1 MDALAKIY
9 TRYKNIHHLECIQEL
24 LDWDQQVMMPVGGAD
39 QRGEQA
45 AALARQVHQAL
56 TDPVLGELLEVASL
70 RTDLAAVVKADLRVL
85 LRRRERALRIPAG
98 LMARHALLAAV
109 AQGKWE
115 KAFAENSFAAF
126 REVLADVIATTR
138 DVGLALDSNAPY
150 DALIEEYE
158 PGINYAR
165 IESLFR
171 SLSDEILT
179 IIEEHRAA
187 QKPSLFHF
195 SGARFPA
202 QTQKRIAKEIL
213 REMGLDFDALRL
225 DSSTHPCTSGTGR
238 DVRITTRY
246 DMRNPVTGL
255 LSAIHE
261 GGHALYEQGLP
272 GDRLATPT
280 GSFCSFGIHE
290 SQSLFWE
297 NIIGRSR
304 PFLDRLLSRL
314 SNAFPEAFRSVDP
327 DAFFWM
333 VNRVRPSPIRTEADE
348 LTYNVHIVI
357 RFELERAL
365 MGGDLTVEDLP
376 EAWNRLYFQ
385 RLGIHPRNDREGVL
399 QDIHWAAGLFGY
411 FPSYALGHIYAAQFY
426 ETLRKERPDLEDRI
440 AAGNLGIVTEWLKER
455 VHSHARQLLPGDL
468 VQTVTGDPP
477 SADYLVQYWRQK
489 YVTGV

>member
-9 TRYKNIHHLECIQEL
+9 TRYKDIHHLECIQEL

-45 AALARQVHQAL
+45 AALARLVHQAL
-56 TDPVLGELLEVASL
+56 TDPVLGELLDVASL
-70 RTDLAAVVKADLRVL
+70 RTDLADVVQADLRVL
-85 LRRRERALRIPAG
+85 RRRRERALRIPAG

-126 REVLADVIATTR
+126 RNVLADVIATTR

-158 PGINYAR
+158 PGINCAR

-171 SLSDEILT
+171 SLSEEIPT
-179 IIEEHRAA
+179 IIENHRTA
-187 QKPSLFHF
+187 QKPPLFDF
-195 SGARFPA
+195 SRARFPA

-246 DMRNPVTGL
+246 DLRNPVTGL

-272 GDRLATPT
+272 VDRLATPT

-314 SNAFPEAFRSVDP
+314 SAFFPEAFRSVDP
-327 DAFFWM
+327 DGFYWT
-333 VNRVRPSPIRTEADE
+333 VNQVRPSPIRTEADE

-376 EAWNRLYFQ
+376 EAWSRLYSQ
-385 RLGIHPRNDREGVL
+385 HLGIHPRNDVEGVL

-426 ETLRKERPDLEDRI
+426 DSLRKEKPDLKERI
-440 AAGNLGIVTEWLKER
+440 ATGDLEIVTEWLKDR
-455 VHSHARQLLPGDL
+455 VHSHARQLLPCDL
-468 VQTVTGDPP
+468 VQAVTGAPP
-477 SADYLVQYWRQK
+477 TADHLLQYWRQK
-489 YVTGV
+489 YVTGA